1 MNVFDKFGIE
11 TNGLFSNNT
20 VIKNNIFN
28 HYPIV
33 HYEEEIADWESHSD
47 YVWLV
52 NPNIELDAKFP
63 IHMKPAPNSELKI
76 HQFKET
82 YKASGKVKSWESV
95 QLVPTKSGTYNTKQ
109 HDYVASIYDPYKG
122 KDKFDI
128 FYIGTNHSK
137 YENLKE
143 KFASL
148 CYADNEID
156 AQNMSSTDMFWVIY
170 DDIILR
176 KTFEFSY
183 TPDDWSLDNVH
194 VFGNG
199 SGQCFDGVAL
209 IPKNYNF
216 NQKEIDYRFY
226 ANKKQ
231 IKIIASD
238 PEPYEIH
245 TINNYEDYETAF
257 ANCNTEMFWS
267 VPSDVTPNF
276 EFAFNYHVEKRDS
289 NVVHVFKNGE
299 HTDGIVLMPTNKK
312 VSQKEVEHRF
322 YINKKELDIVAG
334 YPKSFYKWYV
344 KDYKHY
350 LDALQ
355 NCKSDM
361 FWMIYPDINVVDDFD
376 FDLYIS
382 HHDTFDRNI
391 AHVWKNGKFYD
402 GIALVPKS
410 QVITRKE
417 FEYRF
422 FANKKE
428 HDQVASLP
436 NSYDIVFI
444 SYNEPN
450 ADKNFEKLKQ
460 RFPKAKRIHGVK
472 GIHQAHIEAAK
483 LCETEM
489 FWVVD
494 GDADILEEFNFDYQ
508 IAHYDIDGKNTV
520 HVWRSYNPI
529 NGLVYGYGG
538 VKLLPTKL
546 TKEMDVSNS
555 DMTTSISNKFKG
567 IEMMSNT
574 TAFNTDEFSTWRSA
588 FRECVKLASKT
599 IHRQKDDETEFRL
612 NAWCTRGADKPFG
625 NAAISGATH
634 GRIYGEKYS
643 QSPEDLRKIND
654 FEWLQKQFN
663 LLYQ

>member
-11 TNGLFSNNT
+11 TNSLFSNNT

-33 HYEEEIADWESHSD
+33 NYKQEIEDWEGHSD

-52 NPNIELDAKFP
+52 DPGVKLESKFP

-95 QLVPTKSGTYNTKQ
+95 QLIPTKAGTYDIKQ

-122 KDKFDI
+122 KSKFDI
-128 FYIGTNHSK
+128 FYIGENRIK
-137 YENLKE
+137 YYNLKL
-143 KFASL
+143 KFKNL
-148 CYADNEID
+148 LQADNEIH
-156 AQNMSSTDMFWVIY
+156 AQQMSSTDMFWVIY
-170 DDIILR
+170 DDIALR
-176 KTFEFSY
+176 ETFQFNYS
-183 TPDDWSLDNVH
+183 PDDWSLDNVH
-194 VFGNG
+194 VFANG
-199 SGQCFDGVAL
+199 KGDCFDGVAL
-209 IPKNYNF
+209 IPKDYYF
-216 NQKEIDYRFY
+216 NQKELDYRFY
-226 ANKKQ
+226 AKKKQ

-245 TINNYEDYETAF
+245 TINNYNDYLNALEICKT
-257 ANCNTEMFWS
+257 NMFWS

-276 EFAFNYHVEKRDS
+276 DFAFNYHVEKKDS
-289 NVVHVFKNGE
+289 DVVHVFKNGE
-299 HTDGIVLMPTNKK
+299 YTDGIVLMPKNVK
-312 VSQKEVEHRF
+312 VTQKEIEHRF
-322 YINKKELDIVAG
+322 YVNKKELDIVAG
-334 YPKSFYKWYV
+334 YPKSFNKWHV
-344 KDYKHY
+344 KEYKHY

-355 NCKSDM
+355 NCKTDM
-361 FWMIYPDINVVDDFD
+361 FWMIYPGTNIVEDFN
-376 FDLYIS
+376 FDYYIS
-382 HHDTFDRNI
+382 HHETFDRNI

-402 GIALVPKS
+402 GLALVPKS
-410 QVITRKE
+410 QHITRKE

-428 HDQVASLP
+428 HNEIASIP
-436 NSYDIVFI
+436 SKYDIVFI

-450 ADKNFEKLKQ
+450 ADENYEKLKE
-460 RFPKAKRIHGVK
+460 RFPKARRVHGIK
-472 GIHQAHIEAAK
+472 GIHQAHIMAAK
-483 LCETEM
+483 ICTTEM

-494 GDADILEEFNFDYQ
+494 GDAQILDDFNFDYQ

-529 NGLVYGYGG
+529 NNLVYGYGG
-538 VKLLPTKL
+538 VKLLPRKL
-546 TKEMDVSNS
+546 TLDMDITKP

-567 IEMMSNT
+567 IESMSNT

-588 FRECVKLASKT
+588 FRECAKLASKT

-612 NAWCTRGADKPFG
+612 DAWCTRGKDKPFG
-625 NAAISGATH
+625 DAAIAGAIH
-634 GRIYGEKYS
+634 GRKYGEKYA
-643 QSPEDLRKIND
+643 QSPDDLRKIND
-654 FEWLQKQFN
+654 FEWLQEQFN